1 MKKIVCI
8 GSGGHF
14 RPVLD
19 AATLSGYNV
28 IGVVD
33 LNFLNEENIFGV
45 KVFDKI
51 ESIKKFDKKNT
62 SVFIAIGDNK
72 IRSKQ
77 YNLYKKNIYNFI
89 NIIHPSTIISNNVKL
104 GNNVFINAG
113 SIINS
118 DVKIGDNSIVNTGC
132 IIDHETVIGKNTH
145 IAPGSVI
152 AGRCEIGDSVLIGI
166 GAKIIQ
172 KIKIG
177 NNSTIGA
184 GSVLINNAIMNKT
197 YVGIPAKIKK

>member
-19 AATLSGYNV
+19 AAALSGNNV

-62 SVFIAIGDNK
+62 SVFITIGDNK

-77 YNLYKKNIYNFI
+77 YNLYKNIYNFI
-89 NIIHPSTIISNNVKL
+89 NIIHPSTIISNNAKL
-104 GNNVFINAG
+104 GKNIFINAG

-118 DVKIGDNSIVNTGC
+118 DVRIGDNSIINTGC

-145 IAPGSVI
+145 IAPGSII
-152 AGRCEIGDSVLIGI
+152 AGRCEIGDSVFIGI
-166 GAKIIQ
+166 GSKIIQ

-177 NNSTIGA
+177 DNSTIGA
-184 GSVLINNAIMNKT
+184 GSVLIKNATMNKT
-197 YVGIPAKIKK
+197 YVGIPAKIKR

>member
-51 ESIKKFDKKNT
+51 ESIYEM
-62 SVFIAIGDNK
+62 SLL
-72 IRSKQ
+72 SK
-77 YNLYKKNIYNFI
+77 LTYKKLLEYN
-89 NIIHPSTIISNNVKL
+89 KEYEEL
-104 GNNVFINAG
+104 
-113 SIINS
+113 
-118 DVKIGDNSIVNTGC
+118 NSIYLQEDLSNFDEKK
-132 IIDHETVIGKNTH
+132 IYIRRNNFPFYFFKHQMNISPHLLIDAVILSMALT
-145 IAPGSVI
+145 ITLLL
-152 AGRCEIGDSVLIGI
+152 R
-166 GAKIIQ
+166 AK
-172 KIKIG
+172 G
-177 NNSTIGA
+177 NSA
-184 GSVLINNAIMNKT
+184 RKEKESK
-197 YVGIPAKIKK
+197 